1 MLKDVVDV
9 RPLDGYR
16 LYLRFEDGVEGELD
30 LERLIEFEG
39 VFASLRDRQEFLRV
53 SVDPELG
60 TVVWP
65 NGADLDPDV
74 LYSEVT
80 GIAIELRKGSP
91 GYSSSRYSS
100 GS

>member
-74 LYSEVT
+74 LFSEVT

-91 GYSSSRYSS
+91 GDSPRRYSS